1 MKKIFKIVL
10 TGGPCGGKTTALNM
24 ISSYFSSEYKV
35 LCIPE
40 SSTELMMGGISPD
53 AFTKRIEYME
63 YQTRLQM
70 LKEEIY
76 FQAATSL
83 SSKDNKDIII
93 LLDRGIMDIKAYMS
107 ESEFDEILCRL
118 GLLDNKILARYSVVF
133 HLPSAAVD
141 APSFYNNSNNVIR
154 KETRSEAAILDKKT
168 HQAWINHDNFI
179 KIDKYTDFDTKI
191 NRLIELVKHFIESE

>member
-24 ISSYFSSEYKV
+24 ISSYFSSKYKV

-53 AFTKRIEYME
+53 VFTKRIEYMA

-83 SSKDNKDIII
+83 SLKDNKDIII

-107 ESEFDEILCRL
+107 ESEFDEMLCRL
-118 GLLDNKILARYSVVF
+118 GLSDNKILARYSVVF
-133 HLPSAAVD
+133 YLPSAAVD
-141 APSFYNNSNNVIR
+141 APSFYNNLNNVIR
-154 KETRSEAAILDKKT
+154 RETRNEAALLDKKN

-179 KIDKYTDFDTKI
+179 KVDRYTDFDIKI
-191 NRLIELVKHFIESE
+191 NRLIELVKHFLDN